1 MNCKRCGAPLPSQGY
16 VCSQCGMFM
25 NKEQIDIQK
34 GFLRSNN
41 AHLKA
46 ELVSEKYGGKK
57 QIFQGR
63 DSLEN
68 KGMAIFVLFGILL
81 LIIIIALVVYFL

>member
-25 NKEQIDIQK
+25 SSEQIEIQK
-34 GFLRSNN
+34 QYMKNNNDLR
-41 AHLKA
+41 A

-57 QIFQGR
+57 EIYQSR
-63 DSLEN
+63 EVREN
-68 KGMAIFVLFGILL
+68 KGLAFLALFGVLIF
-81 LIIIIALVVYFL
+81 IIIIAIIVYFL